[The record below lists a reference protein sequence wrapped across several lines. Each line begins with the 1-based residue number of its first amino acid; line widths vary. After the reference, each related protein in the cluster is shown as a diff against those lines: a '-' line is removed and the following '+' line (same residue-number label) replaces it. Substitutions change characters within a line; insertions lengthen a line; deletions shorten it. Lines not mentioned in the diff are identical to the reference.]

1 MATHSKP
8 TIKQSEWNRPRKQV
22 LERDGLFCHLC
33 LHPIA
38 HPDDYE
44 PDHVIPR
51 SKGGPDTLDN
61 LRAAHKGCN
70 RSRCNDDNR
79 SPLLD
84 RRRAGGVACV
94 YERLDP
100 LWQRILADLR
110 TGRAYIDA
118 AVRRDIQMRWYDNS
132 QPPYSIH
139 YRTLDSLAHGDYIMP
154 TKRAS
159 IWIISPR
166 GLAAFEPDEPP
177 YRRW

>member
-1 MATHSKP
+1 MKP
-8 TIKQSEWNRPRKQV
+8 PQKRTIKQSEWKKLRKQV
-22 LERDGLFCHLC
+22 LERDGLMCYLC
-33 LHPIA
+33 GYPIA

-44 PDHVIPR
+44 PDHMIPF
-51 SKGGPDTLDN
+51 SDGGADTLDN
-61 LRAAHKGCN
+61 LRAAHRGCN
-70 RSRCNDDNR
+70 RSRRADKNR
-79 SPLLD
+79 TPLLD

-110 TGRAYIDA
+110 TGQAYIDA
-118 AVRRDIQMRWYDNS
+118 TVRRDIQMRWYDNS

-139 YRTLDSLAHGDYIMP
+139 YRTLDSLAHDGYVMP
-154 TKRAS
+154 TKRAGS
-159 IWIISPR
+159 WIISPQ